1 MAPVTFPNTV
11 LVANTIPANGNTVP
25 ITGLQGI
32 VNHSELL
39 AYAGLAYA
47 DCNLSEEINFGGL
60 IGVLPMVT
68 CNTVETSKG
77 IKFLEVV
84 ARIPLKPDYSMFPEG
99 KKLHK
104 QVFDRMPSEAAA
116 SAFNF

>member
-1 MAPVTFPNTV
+1 MAPITFPNTV
-11 LVANTIPANGNTVP
+11 VVANTVPANGNTVP

-32 VNHSELL
+32 VNHAEGL
-39 AYAGLAYA
+39 AYFGLAYA
-47 DCNLSEEINFGGL
+47 DCNSGEEINFGGI
-60 IGVLPMVT
+60 IGVLPMAT

-77 IKFLEVV
+77 IKFLEVL

-104 QVFDRMPSEAAA
+104 QVFERLPSEAATT
-116 SAFNF
+116 AFNF

>member
-1 MAPVTFPNTV
+1 MAPLTFPNTV
-11 LVANTIPANGNTVP
+11 VVANTVPANGNTVP

-47 DCNLSEEINFGGL
+47 NCNEGEEINFGGI
-60 IGVLPMVT
+60 IGVLPMAT

-77 IKFLEVV
+77 VKFLEVL
-84 ARIPLKPDYSMFPEG
+84 ARIPLKPDFSMFPDG

-104 QVFDRMPSEAAA
+104 QVFERLPSEAAA
-116 SAFNF
+116 TAFNF